1 MHESLI
7 SMEIRE
13 LSHVYYSLD
22 NDLSELMWEILRI
35 CLVIMLFVF
44 LLVVVSAASE
54 NKISCT
60 KILLIAFSHINVL
73 LTVYVNKYVTKLSRC

>member
-35 CLVIMLFVF
+35 RLVIMLFVF

-60 KILLIAFSHINVL
+60 KILLISI
-73 LTVYVNKYVTKLSRC
+73 

>member
-44 LLVVVSAASE
+44 LLVVVSVASE

-60 KILLIAFSHINVL
+60 KILLKAFSHINVL
-73 LTVYVNKYVTKLSRC
+73 LTLHVNT